1 MLKILGSTKKVCHGL
16 PRREMLQAVGGGL
29 LGVNWFTTQQALA
42 ANALAQ
48 EDPAPLA
55 RAKSVIFLFLFGGP
69 CQLETF
75 DQKPNAPDS
84 IRGPYKP
91 IASRT
96 PGLLISE
103 KLPQLAS
110 VSDKFCV
117 VRTMTHQQNDHN
129 ACHLIQ
135 TGHNMPPAERGA
147 ARVGAAE
154 NDWPAMGSVVQYLDE
169 HDPSRQKSS
178 LPSYLYVPNRLG
190 HIQGY
195 DRLGQYG
202 GWLGKSYNALA
213 TDIRKKDKDDNPY
226 ARPCSD
232 EELDFRLKGLSDD
245 PALTLD
251 RLDRRWSLLEQFD
264 TQLTKG
270 NQQQKHEYDD
280 VRQRAWDLVSST
292 DIRSAFDIRQESAS
306 LRDRYGRHL
315 FGQSALLGRRLI
327 EAGARFVTVLWD
339 CPNGYSWDSHGHNNE
354 VNDYLLPG
362 LDQTFSALLTDLED
376 RGLLDETLIVCM
388 GEMGRTP
395 RGNANWGRD
404 HWGFCFP
411 AVLAGAGIKG
421 GTLYGSSDK
430 DAAYPKDNPVSPADM
445 SATIFQT
452 LGINPNW
459 YMRDAQNRP
468 VPLVEGGKPLE
479 GLFG

>member
-1 MLKILGSTKKVCHGL
+1 MLNILGSTKRVCHGL

-42 ANALAQ
+42 ANAITSQ
-48 EDPAPLA
+48 EDAAPPI

-69 CQLETF
+69 SQLETF
-75 DQKPNAPDS
+75 DMKPQAAET

-91 IASRT
+91 IDSRT

-110 VSDKFCV
+110 MSDKFCV
-117 VRTMTHQQNDHN
+117 VRTMSHQQNDHN

-135 TGHNMPPAERGA
+135 TGHNMPPAQRGA
-147 ARVGAAE
+147 AMVGAAE

-169 HDPSRQKSS
+169 HDPARPKGS
-178 LPSYLYVPNRLG
+178 LPSYIYVPNRLG

-195 DRLGQYG
+195 DRLGQYA

-213 TDIRKKDKDDNPY
+213 TDIRKKDANDNPY

-232 EELDFRLKGLSDD
+232 QELDFRLKGLVDD
-245 PALTLD
+245 PLLTLD

-264 TQLTKG
+264 SQLTKFEK
-270 NQQQKHEYDD
+270 QPHDYDD
-280 VRQRAWDLVSST
+280 VRKRAWDLVSSKQ
-292 DIRSAFDIRQESAS
+292 IRSAFDIRQESEA

-339 CPNGYSWDSHGHNNE
+339 CPNGYSWDSHVHNNE

-395 RGNANWGRD
+395 RGKGGWGRD

-421 GTLYGSSDK
+421 GTMYGVSDK
-430 DAAYPKDNPVSPADM
+430 DAAYPKENPVSPADM
-445 SATIFQT
+445 SATIFHAM
-452 LGINPNW
+452 GINPNW
-459 YMRDAQNRP
+459 RIPDAQDRP
-468 VPLVEGGKPLE
+468 VPIVDAGKPLE
-479 GLFG
+479 ELFA